1 MMMQLNK
8 TQFACLLMAGIV
20 GFAAFSGV
28 LRPGHALPVDSDVAA
43 NSAQEQRF
51 ESAMADRGAALRSA
65 CQQDV
70 QQLCANVTPGEGRI
84 ARCLSERRDEI
95 SEYCRAGMLQQH
107 MTRATRRQAMW
118 QAVDEQIVQASVTQ
132 P

>member
-20 GFAAFSGV
+20 GFAALSGV
-28 LRPGHALPVDSDVAA
+28 LRPGHALSVDSDAVAGT
-43 NSAQEQRF
+43 AQEQRF
-51 ESAMADRGAALRSA
+51 ETAMADRNAGLRSA
-65 CQQDV
+65 CHLDV
-70 QQLCANVTPGEGRI
+70 QQLCANVTPGAGRI

-118 QAVDEQIVQASVTQ
+118 QTVDAPIVQASVTQ